1 MQYRG
6 FDMKMYQSEDAIERI
21 RQKIVSMEWAPGT
34 RLSSNQIAAE
44 LGMSRTP
51 VEKALANLERYGLVR
66 VESGKYLVSSFSM
79 QDIVELYQVKEAI
92 ECQAIKIILERGGL
106 DAGQLQTLRDTV
118 ERHSVAG
125 EAEDDHTF
133 FQEGMGFHYLILEY
147 AGNSRLMHIHQLIRY
162 ENERVQL
169 LNVLFPQKTESV
181 SEHLAL
187 IDALERRDLDGALAA
202 CSDHSRKTLERYQK
216 ILGEPTFHRAV
227 LQLHNLYQ
235 NSNLDR

>member
-1 MQYRG
+1 
-6 FDMKMYQSEDAIERI
+6 MKMYQSEDAIERI

-66 VESGKYLVSSFSM
+66 IESGKYVVSSFSM

-106 DAGQLQTLRDTV
+106 DAGQLQALRDTV

-125 EAEDDHTF
+125 RPRTTTPFSKRGWAFT
-133 FQEGMGFHYLILEY
+133 I
-147 AGNSRLMHIHQLIRY
+147 
-162 ENERVQL
+162 
-169 LNVLFPQKTESV
+169 
-181 SEHLAL
+181 
-187 IDALERRDLDGALAA
+187 
-202 CSDHSRKTLERYQK
+202 
-216 ILGEPTFHRAV
+216 
-227 LQLHNLYQ
+227 
-235 NSNLDR
+235 